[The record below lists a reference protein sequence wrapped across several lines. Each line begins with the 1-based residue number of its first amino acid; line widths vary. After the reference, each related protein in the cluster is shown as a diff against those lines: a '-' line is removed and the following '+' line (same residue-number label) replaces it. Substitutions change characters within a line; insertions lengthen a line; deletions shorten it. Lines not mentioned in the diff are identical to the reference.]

1 MMVWESVALKAKIL
15 PLILLCLLI
24 SLPACYCQT
33 IKLYKLY
40 IGPWGVPPSEYID
53 LDSQG
58 SIEENLRQDLRSIVD
73 ALIHLRSL
81 IISPENANVY
91 EWISSLSIEYSD
103 GFNVL
108 YNQKYYRI
116 LIVPEKYEI
125 PKESLEPK
133 LWIAIGCLAFY
144 SAGITAFCI
153 YKFKGRSFG
162 KLHASSVRW
171 QLR

>member
-1 MMVWESVALKAKIL
+1 MTVWEGIALKAKIL
-15 PLILLCLLI
+15 PLILLYLLI
-24 SLPACYCQT
+24 SLPACYCQA

-73 ALIHLRSL
+73 ALIHLGSL

-91 EWISSLSIEYSD
+91 EWISSLNSD
-103 GFNVL
+103 RSNVL

-144 SAGITAFCI
+144 SVGITAFCI
-153 YKFKGRSFG
+153 YKFKERS
-162 KLHASSVRW
+162 
-171 QLR
+171 

>member
-1 MMVWESVALKAKIL
+1 MVVREGIALKAKIL

-73 ALIHLRSL
+73 ALIHLGSL

-91 EWISSLSIEYSD
+91 EWISSLNSD
-103 GFNVL
+103 RFNVL

-133 LWIAIGCLAFY
+133 LWIAIGCLALY
-144 SAGITAFCI
+144 SAGVTAFCI
-153 YKFKGRSFG
+153 YKFKERS
-162 KLHASSVRW
+162 
-171 QLR
+171 

>member
-1 MMVWESVALKAKIL
+1 MTVWEGIALKAKIL
-15 PLILLCLLI
+15 PLILLYLLI
-24 SLPACYCQT
+24 SLPACYCQA

-73 ALIHLRSL
+73 ALIHLGSL

-91 EWISSLSIEYSD
+91 EWISSLNSD
-103 GFNVL
+103 RSNVL

-144 SAGITAFCI
+144 SAGTTAFCI
-153 YKFKGRSFG
+153 YKFKERS
-162 KLHASSVRW
+162 
-171 QLR
+171 